1 MNKKDIFLKYGLE
14 FIVIVIGI
22 LISFNIQ
29 RSADVKRE
37 KNEIKDSIATLSH
50 EIQSN
55 INYCKEHLI
64 QLQNMKVVNDSI
76 LLNFKSLKKLDLIN
90 WHNKYPFGHSY
101 LEDGKLRY
109 WTNDLDYENLYLW
122 MITWWNT
129 FAQNE
134 IYFQS
139 LISSGLLLNIEDKSI
154 REDIESVYVTK
165 KKRVET
171 NESLLKEI
179 SQKIFLWV
187 EEKRDNSKV
196 TISREFIFKNKKD
209 LKLKNLLEDRS
220 FRIELRI
227 MSIKNYIS
235 SLNSLKLK
243 LENEF

>member
-1 MNKKDIFLKYGLE
+1 MNKKDIFFKYGLE

-76 LLNFKSLKKLDLIN
+76 LLNFKSLKKLDLIH